1 MGTCGPKGKKN
12 ELLERTQNG
21 GVGDHYI
28 TAGDLHTFKAPF
40 KVDMG
45 RAHILRLAPVAG
57 GEFAG
62 KYSGH
67 TMGFLTPVALESAL
81 DEQVKVKE
89 GPSTTTTTTIRQVLA
104 AHNIKPVM
112 MMYAVPEYEDAKS
125 VWEAGVKGKERGADL
140 QRLEQ
145 LRASAGK
152 VAEKKAEKEAKEEAA
167 KAEAKEEAIK
177 DFNNRWFRLEVDKED
192 KRTVEEM
199 AGEAEK
205 QPGEKSWWKQ
215 LRAVRDVEQ
224 NDQLWTDADLGVL
237 TGQYRGC

>member
-67 TMGFLTPVALESAL
+67 TMGFLTPIALESAL

-89 GPSTTTTTTIRQVLA
+89 GPSSTTTTTIRDVLN

-112 MMYAVPEYEDAKS
+112 MMYGLPEYEDAKS
-125 VWEAGVKGKERGADL
+125 VWVAGGEGKTKEADIK
-140 QRLEQ
+140 RLEN
-145 LRASAGK
+145 LRERAGK
-152 VAEKKAEKEAKEEAA
+152 AAEDEAKKEAKKKAEAADSAKAEAA
-167 KAEAKEEAIK
+167 KA
-177 DFNNRWFRLEVDKED
+177 
-192 KRTVEEM
+192 
-199 AGEAEK
+199 
-205 QPGEKSWWKQ
+205 
-215 LRAVRDVEQ
+215 
-224 NDQLWTDADLGVL
+224 
-237 TGQYRGC
+237 